1 MYQATLTRRYLLR
14 KIIPLLAMLSVALCT
29 AMVIIVLSVMNG
41 FLDMVT
47 QAGRKLIGDVAIQ
60 GPVTGLA
67 WYDEVVAELGRL
79 PSVVAASPMIETYG
93 LLKMPYNQIAQVQV
107 VGIDPASYDQ
117 VTGYG
122 ATMYWRPLS
131 AKEQEKL
138 PETDIRREQWKA
150 PELLNDWQ
158 PLLHRSLLDPH
169 FEQLGS
175 VEPERLGNLTAEW
188 QNPDG
193 PNAPLI
199 ERLQKAGQSLRTP
212 SGASGAVLGIRVS
225 IANERVASRS
235 YQFRSIWFMPTR
247 EVTLTVLP
255 LTDEGGLGTPQSRI
269 FPILNEFAVERYDVD
284 SSYVFVPFDDVQK
297 MLSMQPIRE
306 LSRTEV
312 DELGDPVPTGR
323 MTPGRATR
331 IVIKAAP
338 GVSPGQLQQDALH
351 AYERVH
357 DRHVGEMP
365 PPSMITIETWEEQI
379 AQFIGAVKNETAL
392 VTTLFA
398 IISLVAVV
406 LVLAIF
412 WTVVQ
417 QKTRDIGILRAV
429 GASRLGIT
437 WLFLRYGTAL
447 GVMGVILGS
456 ILAHL
461 IVWNINPI
469 HRFLGEEFGIVIW
482 DPKVYIFDEVP
493 HTVNPLFAAIVMAA
507 GILFA
512 VVGALIPAIRA
523 AMIDPVTALRYE

>member
-1 MYQATLTRRYLLR
+1 MYQAILTRRYLVR
-14 KIIPLLAMLSVALCT
+14 KVIPLLAMLSVALCT

-47 QAGRKLIGDVAIQ
+47 QAGRKLIGDVAVH
-60 GPVTGLA
+60 GPVTGFA
-67 WYDEVVAELGRL
+67 WYDEVLAELRRL
-79 PSVVAASPMIETYG
+79 PSVEAASPMIETYG
-93 LLKMPYNQIAQVQV
+93 LLKMPYNQISQVQV
-107 VGIDPASYDQ
+107 AGIDPASYDL

-131 AKEQEKL
+131 PKEQVKL
-138 PETDIRREQWKA
+138 PETDIRRQQWKA
-150 PELLNDWQ
+150 PDFPDAWQ
-158 PLLHRSLLDPH
+158 PLLHQSLFDPR
-169 FEQLGS
+169 FEPLRPVGP
-175 VEPERLGNLTAEW
+175 VGIRNLTPEW
-188 QNPDG
+188 QNAAG
-193 PNAPLI
+193 SNSPLI
-199 ERLQKAGQSLRTP
+199 ERLQKAGESLRTP
-212 SGASGAVLGIRVS
+212 SGAPGVVLGVRIS
-225 IANERVASRS
+225 IANEPVSARS
-235 YQFRSIWFMPTR
+235 YQFDDTWFMPTR

-255 LTDEGGLGTPQSRI
+255 LTEQGGLGTPESRI
-269 FPILNEFAVERYDVD
+269 FPVVNEFAVERYDID
-284 SSYVFVPFDDVQK
+284 SSYVFVPFDDLQK
-297 MLSMQPIRE
+297 MLKMQPMQE
-306 LSRTEV
+306 LSDRK
-312 DELGDPVPTGR
+312 DELGDPIPTGR
-323 MTPGRATR
+323 LTPGRATR

-338 GVSPGQLQQDALH
+338 GVAPSQLQQETRQ
-351 AYERVH
+351 AYERVY

-365 PPSMITIETWEEQI
+365 PPSMIGIKTWEEQI
-379 AQFIGAVKNETAL
+379 AQYIGAVKKETAL

-447 GVMGVILGS
+447 GVLGVILGS

-469 HRFLGEEFGIVIW
+469 HHFLGEEFGIVIW
-482 DPKVYIFDEVP
+482 DPKVYVFDEVP
-493 HTVNPLFAAIVMAA
+493 HTVNPLFAGIVMAA
-507 GILFA
+507 GVLFA
-512 VVGALIPAIRA
+512 IVGALIPAIHA